1 MDLDTVCIVS
11 QNIDDRFIYGFSPVK
26 LLVISRGRFPKCTVD
41 LILLDSLLALVARNA
56 EENYIQQL
64 NHSFVEKY

>member
-11 QNIDDRFIYGFSPVK
+11 QNIDDRFIYGFSSVK
-26 LLVISRGRFPKCTVD
+26 LLVISRGLFPKCTVD

>member
-1 MDLDTVCIVS
+1 M
-11 QNIDDRFIYGFSPVK
+11 
-26 LLVISRGRFPKCTVD
+26 
-41 LILLDSLLALVARNA
+41 LLDSLLALVARNA